1 MGSCPRRGGSQPLYC
16 SLHNVSKRCNDDVMY
31 ISRDKSSMAKLR
43 FCKVFRADVHVH
55 IHVCVCVRAAYSN
68 CICIYR
74 CTLCTCSKELNFLL
88 VN

>member
-55 IHVCVCVRAAYSN
+55 IHVCVCVCAAYIVTVYVYTDVHCVHAQRSS
-68 CICIYR
+68 IFS
-74 CTLCTCSKELNFLL
+74 L
-88 VN
+88 